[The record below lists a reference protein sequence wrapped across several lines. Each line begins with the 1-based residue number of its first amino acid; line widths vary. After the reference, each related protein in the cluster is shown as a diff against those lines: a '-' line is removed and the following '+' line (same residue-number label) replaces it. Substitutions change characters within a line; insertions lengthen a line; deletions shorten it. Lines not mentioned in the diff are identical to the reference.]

1 MGVSSA
7 LPFYVEPTD
16 PPSKQELLKAALKLF
31 ARDGVRESSIRAV
44 AKEAGF
50 TNPVLFKYF
59 DGKDALALHLF
70 ERCYLRL
77 AREAKGA
84 LSEGGA
90 FRVRLGRLI
99 RGVLALLDEAP
110 EAVLFVNEELRRFWP
125 RVSSATR
132 RHSLIGMTSRFFE
145 DGEVTAKVD
154 RILLVAAFWGLLG
167 QFARLHAFGE
177 WKGRAV
183 EAAPQVE
190 TLVLRMLKS

>member
-1 MGVSSA
+1 MGRA
-7 LPFYVEPTD
+7 LPFFVEPTD

-77 AREAKGA
+77 AREATSA
-84 LSEGGA
+84 LSEGA
-90 FRVRLGRLI
+90 TFRDRLGRLVA
-99 RGVLALLDEAP
+99 RVLALLDESP

-125 RVSSATR
+125 QVSAATR
-132 RHSLIGMTSRFFE
+132 RHSLIGTTSRFFE
-145 DGEVTAKVD
+145 DGAVTSRVD
-154 RILLVAAFWGLLG
+154 RILLVSAFWGLLG
-167 QFARLHAFGE
+167 QFARLYAFGE

-183 EAAPQVE
+183 EAAPQIE
-190 TLVLRMLKS
+190 ALVLRMLEA

>member
-1 MGVSSA
+1 MSRA
-7 LPFYVEPTD
+7 LPFFVEPTD

-50 TNPVLFKYF
+50 SNPVLFKYF

-70 ERCYLRL
+70 ERCYSRL
-77 AREAKGA
+77 VREVMGA
-84 LSEGGA
+84 LSEPGS
-90 FRVRLGRLI
+90 FRVRLGRFVT
-99 RGVLALLDEAP
+99 RVLALLDESP
-110 EAVLFVNEELRRFWP
+110 EALLFVNEALRRFWAQ
-125 RVSSATR
+125 VSPATLR
-132 RHSLIGMTSRFFE
+132 YSLIERASRFFE

-167 QFARLHAFGE
+167 QFARLHAFRE

-183 EAAPQVE
+183 DAAPQVE
-190 TLVLRMLKS
+190 ALVLKMLKA

>member
-1 MGVSSA
+1 MSRA
-7 LPFYVEPTD
+7 LPFFVEPTD

-77 AREAKGA
+77 ARETTGA
-84 LSEGGA
+84 LSEGGT
-90 FRVRLGRLI
+90 FRARLGRLVE
-99 RGVLALLDEAP
+99 RVLALLDESP

-125 RVSSATR
+125 HVAPATR
-132 RHSLIGMTSRFFE
+132 RYSLIGITTRFFA
-145 DGEVTAKVD
+145 DGEVRSTVD
-154 RILLVAAFWGLLG
+154 PIL
-167 QFARLHAFGE
+167 
-177 WKGRAV
+177 
-183 EAAPQVE
+183 
-190 TLVLRMLKS
+190 

>member
-1 MGVSSA
+1 MSRA
-7 LPFYVEPTD
+7 LPFFVEPTD

-31 ARDGVRESSIRAV
+31 ARDGVRESTIRAV
-44 AKEAGF
+44 AEEAGF

-77 AREAKGA
+77 AREAASA
-84 LSEGGA
+84 LAEGGP
-90 FRVRLGRLI
+90 FRARLARLVT
-99 RGVLALLDEAP
+99 GVLALVDEAP

-125 RVSSATR
+125 QVSPATR
-132 RHSLIGMTSRFFE
+132 RLSLIAMTSRFFE
-145 DGEVTAKVD
+145 DPEVTAKVD

-167 QFARLHAFGE
+167 QFARLYAFGE

-183 EAAPQVE
+183 DAAPQIE
-190 TLVLRMLKS
+190 ALVFKMLKS

>member
-1 MGVSSA
+1 MGRA
-7 LPFYVEPTD
+7 LPFFVEPTD

-77 AREAKGA
+77 AREATSA
-84 LSEGGA
+84 LSEGA
-90 FRVRLGRLI
+90 TFRDRLGRLVA
-99 RGVLALLDEAP
+99 RVLALLDESP

-125 RVSSATR
+125 QVSAATR
-132 RHSLIGMTSRFFE
+132 RHSLIGITSRFFE
-145 DGEVTAKVD
+145 DGAVTSRVD
-154 RILLVAAFWGLLG
+154 RILLVSAFWGLLG
-167 QFARLHAFGE
+167 QFARLYAFGE

-183 EAAPQVE
+183 EAAPQIE
-190 TLVLRMLKS
+190 ALVLRMLEA

>member
-1 MGVSSA
+1 VSHR

-31 ARDGVRESSIRAV
+31 AREGVRESSIRAV

-77 AREAKGA
+77 VRETMGA
-84 LSEGGA
+84 LSEGGT
-90 FRVRLGRLI
+90 FRARLGRLI
-99 RGVLALLDEAP
+99 TRLLALVDEAP

-125 RVSSATR
+125 QVSAATR
-132 RHSLIGMTSRFFE
+132 RHSLVGMTSKFFE
-145 DGEVTAKVD
+145 DEEVTAKVD
-154 RILLVAAFWGLLG
+154 RILLVAAFLGLLG
-167 QFARLHAFGE
+167 QFARLYAFGE

-183 EAAPQVE
+183 DAAPQLE
-190 TLVLRMLKS
+190 TLLFKMLKA

>member
-1 MGVSSA
+1 MSTA

-44 AKEAGF
+44 AAEAGF

-77 AREAKGA
+77 AREATGA
-84 LSEGGA
+84 VSEGGT
-90 FRVRLGRLI
+90 FRERLRRLVE
-99 RGVLALLDEAP
+99 RVLALLDESP

-125 RVSSATR
+125 QVSPATR
-132 RHSLIGMTSRFFE
+132 RHSLIGLTSRFF
-145 DGEVTAKVD
+145 GEVDVGSKAD
-154 RILLVAAFWGLLG
+154 RVLLVSAFWGLLA
-167 QFARLHAFGE
+167 QFARLYAFGE
-177 WKGRAV
+177 WKGRAA
-183 EAAPQVE
+183 EAAPQIE
-190 TLVLRMLKS
+190 ALVLRMLEA

>member
-1 MGVSSA
+1 MSRA
-7 LPFYVEPTD
+7 LPFFVEPTD

-59 DGKDALALHLF
+59 EGKDALALHLF

-77 AREAKGA
+77 ARETTGA
-84 LSEGGA
+84 LSEGGT
-90 FRVRLGRLI
+90 FRERLGRLI
-99 RGVLALLDEAP
+99 ERLLALLDESP

-125 RVSSATR
+125 QVSPATR
-132 RHSLIGMTSRFFE
+132 RCSLIATLSKFFA
-145 DGEVTAKVD
+145 DSEVRSSVD
-154 RILLVAAFWGLLG
+154 RILLVSAFLGLLG
-167 QFARLHAFGE
+167 QFARLYAFGE

-183 EAAPQVE
+183 EAAPQIE
-190 TLVLRMLKS
+190 ALVFRMLEA